1 MEKELRF
8 HKMRPFYGGKSKSPT
23 NEAVCRTFCCAL
35 QDGLEP
41 TTP

>member
-1 MEKELRF
+1 MADPR
-8 HKMRPFYGGKSKSPT
+8 
-23 NEAVCRTFCCAL
+23 NEVKTVLMGNKKGTTKVIPCAL